1 MTWRFGAATTISIQA
16 RFWRMLAPRWA
27 FAPLSGEGA
36 ARAGGRW
43 NERGQPAMY
52 LSADHATAIAEYQQ
66 HLPRPGTLTAYDV
79 DAVSILDLTDRATLA
94 ALGVDPGL
102 IRIAWK
108 DARDIANFRSLTWDF
123 AAAAGAHGCHGLR
136 VPSVQSPGVNLV
148 LWRWN
153 DGAGTRLDHAPATYV

>member
-1 MTWRFGAATTISIQA
+1 
-16 RFWRMLAPRWA
+16 MLAPRWA

-43 NERGQPAMY
+43 NERGQPALY

-66 HLPRPGTLTAYDV
+66 QLPRPGALTAYDV
-79 DAVSILDLTDRATLA
+79 DAVQVLDLTDRTTLA
-94 ALGVDPGL
+94 ILGVDSGL
-102 IRIAWK
+102 FRLAWK
-108 DARDIANFRSLTWDF
+108 HARDILKTRPVTWDL
-123 AAAAGAHGCHGLR
+123 AAAAHAHGCHGLR

-153 DGAGTRLDHAPATYV
+153 DGAGTRLEHADPLGDLPRDQRSWPSWEGR